1 MVSKQ
6 PRLLGSWRAYRSP
19 FHAVPVFLTS
29 WVGDVPMGQGDR
41 RILSLVS
48 LSMLNLTKAKCC
60 RNIEISAYMNRVLT
74 WSLHRYRCT
83 MAYCLWIDQQK
94 SSNEWFSHAYCHL
107 GRPVALMDV
116 PQYASLVMMIGKL
129 EDHRK
134 VQCKGEEGKVVH
146 RNYQEMQVNKGI
158 HELNMIFTLYLRER
172 ISSYR
177 CRSSN

>member
-1 MVSKQ
+1 
-6 PRLLGSWRAYRSP
+6 
-19 FHAVPVFLTS
+19 
-29 WVGDVPMGQGDR
+29 
-41 RILSLVS
+41 
-48 LSMLNLTKAKCC
+48 
-60 RNIEISAYMNRVLT
+60 
-74 WSLHRYRCT
+74 
-83 MAYCLWIDQQK
+83 
-94 SSNEWFSHAYCHL
+94 
-107 GRPVALMDV
+107 MDV

-158 HELNMIFTLYLRER
+158 HELNMIFTLYMRER